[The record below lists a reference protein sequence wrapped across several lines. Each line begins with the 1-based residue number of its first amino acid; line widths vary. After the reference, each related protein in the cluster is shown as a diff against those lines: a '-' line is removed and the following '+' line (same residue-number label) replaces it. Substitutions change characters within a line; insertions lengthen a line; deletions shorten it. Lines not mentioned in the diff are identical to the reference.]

1 MTDLRIEKS
10 RYPVVVTMLGGAR
23 LVGEV
28 FVQSVSR
35 YHAGPEEPRDVL
47 NATDPFF
54 PLATEGGEVLLVAKD
69 FVRDVETQDSLYQD
83 PLERAGLMASVV
95 ELTLA
100 DGGRVSGAVLLSA
113 AAGRERLLDS
123 LNANADR
130 FIAVYMTTGARLV
143 NRRLVLH
150 VRPLD

>member
-10 RYPVVVTMLGGAR
+10 RYPVVVTMVGGAR
-23 LVGEV
+23 LAGEV

-47 NATDPFF
+47 NASDPFF
-54 PLATEGGEVLLVAKD
+54 PLATDAGELLLVAKD
-69 FVRDVETQDSLYQD
+69 FVRDVETRDSLYED
-83 PLERAGLMASVV
+83 PLERAGLLASVV

-100 DGGRVSGAVLLSA
+100 DGCVLSGAVLLCA

-123 LNANADR
+123 LNASTDR
-130 FIAVYMTTGARLV
+130 FMAVYMTSGARLV